1 MEQHKDNMRTVYC
14 LIGRANRMAEQQAQ
28 IEAEVRI
35 AQEQQQKR
43 EQQIRRLQA
52 EEDLL
57 QRELQSLGIFA
68 FKRKR
73 EIQAQLDE
81 VSKQIQKISI

>member
-1 MEQHKDNMRTVYC
+1 MRTAYC
-14 LIGRANRMAEQQAQ
+14 LAGRANRMAERLAQ
-28 IEAEVRI
+28 IEAEAQI

-52 EEDLL
+52 ERDQL
-57 QRELQSLGIFA
+57 QGELQSLGIFA
-68 FKRKR
+68 FKRKK

-81 VSKQIQKISI
+81 VSKQIQKIST